1 MPDYTILDKIS
12 YLNGTLNSGSRFQ
25 NLHLETF
32 PTFRKVEEEGTRQG
46 VYSDWKT
53 KNSTIFMLI
62 QVRKNLETTEYK
74 DSVLSPEE
82 KYDYAN

>member
-1 MPDYTILDKIS
+1 
-12 YLNGTLNSGSRFQ
+12 
-25 NLHLETF
+25 
-32 PTFRKVEEEGTRQG
+32 
-46 VYSDWKT
+46 
-53 KNSTIFMLI
+53 MLI